1 MARKSAHTSHH
12 PALQHELLPLVE
24 AAAKRRLIL
33 FVGGGVSQ
41 NLGLPDFRTLV
52 EHMASALGL
61 RGKYAVGE
69 YSVIAE
75 ALHIKHAQ
83 LGALRS
89 WMDTTWH
96 PPTIDIA
103 KSDLHNIIVDLE
115 FPTIYT
121 TNYDRWLERSFEARR
136 MPFHKITNAADLTVP
151 ADDRTEII
159 KFHGDFQDD
168 DSLVLT
174 ESSYFQR
181 MLFET
186 PLDIRLRSDSLA
198 RPLLFVGYSLHD
210 INTRYLLF
218 RLQELW
224 KNSPHADRRPSSY
237 ILMTERDEAQE
248 IVLKHRGVLPIPLE
262 GPSPGAAT
270 TQFLRNL
277 LKDVERLRKG
287 RNRAQVR
294 SRVNAAAHPVK
305 KRNSAARRS
314 SD

>member
-1 MARKSAHTSHH
+1 MARKPVHASTDSAFH
-12 PALQHELLPLVE
+12 HELLPLVHAVAE
-24 AAAKRRLIL
+24 RRLIL

-41 NLGLPDFRTLV
+41 NLGLPDFKALV
-52 EHMASALGL
+52 NYMASDLGL
-61 RGKYAVGE
+61 RGQYSVSE

-75 ALHIKHAQ
+75 AYLVKHAQ

-96 PPTIDIA
+96 PATIDIA
-103 KSDLHNIIVDLE
+103 RSELHNIIVDLD
-115 FPTIYT
+115 FPAIYT

-136 MPFHKITNAADLTVP
+136 KPFHKITNPADLTIP
-151 ADDRTEII
+151 ANGRTEII

-181 MLFET
+181 MQFET

-224 KNSPHADRRPSSY
+224 KNSPHADQRPTSY
-237 ILMTERDEAQE
+237 ILMPERDEAQE
-248 IVLKHRGVLPIPLE
+248 IVLKSRGVLPIPLE
-262 GPSPGAAT
+262 NGGDPGPAT
-270 TQFLRNL
+270 TKFLRDL
-277 LKDVERLRKG
+277 LEEVHRLR
-287 RNRAQVR
+287 RHANQAETR
-294 SRVNAAAHPVK
+294 SHAAIANHPVK
-305 KRNSAARRS
+305 KRARAARH
-314 SD
+314 

>member
-1 MARKSAHTSHH
+1 MPRKPSHKRSS
-12 PALQHELLPLVE
+12 PAFPHELLPLVQ
-24 AAAKRRLIL
+24 AVADRRLIL

-41 NLGLPDFRTLV
+41 NLGLPDFKSLV
-52 EHMASALGL
+52 RYMAEDLGFQA
-61 RGKYAVGE
+61 KSYAIADYAV
-69 YSVIAE
+69 VAE
-75 ALHIKHAQ
+75 AYLVKHAQ

-96 PPTIDIA
+96 PPTIHIA
-103 KSDLHNIIVDLE
+103 KSELHNLIVDLE
-115 FPTIYT
+115 FPAIYT
-121 TNYDRWLERSFEARR
+121 TNYDRWLEMSFEARNK
-136 MPFHKITNAADLTVP
+136 PFHKITNAADLTV
-151 ADDRTEII
+151 AAEGRTEII

-181 MLFET
+181 MQFET

-224 KNSPHADRRPSSY
+224 KNSPHADQRPTSY

-248 IVLKHRGVLPIPLE
+248 VVLKSRGVLPIALD
-262 GPSPGAAT
+262 GTNPGRAT
-270 TQFLRNL
+270 TEFLRDL
-277 LKDVERLRKG
+277 LNEVLRLR
-287 RNRAQVR
+287 R
-294 SRVNAAAHPVK
+294 SHGHDPSNKHSR
-305 KRNSAARRS
+305 
-314 SD
+314 